1 MHASILH
8 HPMKRSDEDARK
20 REAAVLADP
29 RWSRVLA
36 RDKSADGVFWYSVA
50 TTGVYCR
57 PSCPSRGAKPRN
69 VALHASLDAARATGC
84 RPCKRCNPDG
94 LSVDAEN
101 AAIITKICRLLDE
114 AEEPPSLGQLAEAV
128 DLSPY
133 YFHRLFKKITG
144 ITPKAY
150 ASERRAARV
159 REGLV
164 TAGSV
169 TEALHEAGFG
179 SSGRFYEVS
188 TRVLG
193 MRPHRYRAGG
203 AEEVLTFAVA
213 ACSLGAVLVASSAK
227 GVAAI
232 LLGDDPA
239 TLVRDLQDRFPKAE
253 LVGGD
258 AAYEKRVAS
267 VVTLVEMPGQELD
280 LPLDVRGTSFQQR
293 VWKALR
299 EIPAGER
306 ATYGD
311 IARRIGSSG
320 SVRAVAGACAANALA
335 IAVPCHRVVRQDGD
349 ISGYRW
355 GVARK
360 RALLERERA
369 GSR

>member
-1 MHASILH
+1 MYAMPSL
-8 HPMKRSDEDARK
+8 KRSDEDAQR
-20 REAAVLADP
+20 REAAILADP
-29 RWSRVLA
+29 RWKRILA
-36 RDKSADGVFWYSVA
+36 RDKGADGAFWYTVA

-69 VALHASLDAARATGC
+69 VAIHASLDAARATGC
-84 RPCKRCNPDG
+84 RACKRCNPDG

-101 AAIITKICRLLDE
+101 AAIITKVCRLLDA
-114 AEEPPSLGQLAEAV
+114 AEETPLLAELAEAV

-188 TRVLG
+188 THVLG
-193 MRPHRYRAGG
+193 MRPRRYRAGG

-213 ACSLGAVLVASSAK
+213 ACSLGAVLVASSTK

-232 LLGDDPA
+232 LLGDEPSM
-239 TLVRDLQDRFPKAE
+239 LVRDLEDRFPNAD

-258 AAYEKRVAS
+258 ARYEKLVAS
-267 VVTLVEMPGQELD
+267 VVALVEMPGRQLD

-299 EIPAGER
+299 EIPAGDR

-311 IARRIGSSG
+311 IARSIGAPRA
-320 SVRAVAGACAANALA
+320 VRAVAGACAANALA
-335 IAVPCHRVVRQDGD
+335 VAVPCHRVVRQDGD
-349 ISGYRW
+349 LSGYRW

-360 RALLERERA
+360 RALLERERP
-369 GSR
+369 GDR